1 MDLLTSATT
10 FATIVGLLS
19 NFKSER
25 SGGELS
31 DFIAW
36 LKQKNHEDVASNIAS
51 NKSLVSELSQI
62 LATNH
67 DELCEKLSALNDI
80 IAGIASNISLFSA
93 LASSTNPES
102 IISDQAVSIIRQLV
116 ESGAKEF
123 LEIKVKTGDP
133 DTYTLMGVPGEIK
146 YNEPRFMEDDLNT
159 LVALGLLR
167 LEFGSRGSRR
177 FQVTRNAV
185 NFVSVLDR

>member
-1 MDLLTSATT
+1 MDPITGATT

-25 SGGELS
+25 TGGELS
-31 DFIAW
+31 EFIEW
-36 LKQKNHEDVASNIAS
+36 LKQKNHENVASGIVA
-51 NKSLVSELSQI
+51 NKALVSELSQI

-67 DELCEKLSALNDI
+67 NELCENLSALNDI
-80 IAGIASNISLFSA
+80 IAGIASNISMFSA

-102 IISDQAVSIIRQLV
+102 IISDQAVAIVRQLV

-123 LEIKVKTGDP
+123 LEIKVMSGDP
-133 DTYTLMGVPGEIK
+133 DTYSLMGVPGEIK

-159 LVALGLLR
+159 LVGLGLLR
-167 LEFGSRGSRR
+167 LEFGSRGSKR
-177 FQVTRNAV
+177 FQVTRNAIK
-185 NFVSVLDR
+185 FVSALDL

>member
-1 MDLLTSATT
+1 MDPITGATT

-25 SGGELS
+25 TGGELS
-31 DFIAW
+31 EFIEW
-36 LKQKNHEDVASNIAS
+36 LKQKNHENVASGIVA
-51 NKSLVSELSQI
+51 NKALVSELSQI

-67 DELCEKLSALNDI
+67 NELCEKLSAFNDI
-80 IAGIASNISLFSA
+80 IAGIASNISMFSA

-102 IISDQAVSIIRQLV
+102 IISDQAVAIVRQLV

-123 LEIKVKTGDP
+123 LEIKVMSGDP
-133 DTYTLMGVPGEIK
+133 DTYSLMGVPGEIK

-159 LVALGLLR
+159 LVGLGLLR
-167 LEFGSRGSRR
+167 LEFGSRGSKR
-177 FQVTRNAV
+177 FQVTRNAIK
-185 NFVSVLDR
+185 FVSALDL